1 MDVLEL
7 TVSDF
12 IQTSYVN
19 YTNSFIADIRIIQ
32 LLEQS
37 STGAYEVREQILKQS
52 PHEIIASALQDV
64 IDTIGA
70 VTGEITVDDV
80 LNSIFSRFCIGK

>member
-1 MDVLEL
+1 
-7 TVSDF
+7 
-12 IQTSYVN
+12 
-19 YTNSFIADIRIIQ
+19 
-32 LLEQS
+32 
-37 STGAYEVREQILKQS
+37 VREQILKQS

-64 IDTIGA
+64 IDTISS